1 MSFMLSNKE
10 WDFERARKKRT
21 AALNL
26 TPMIDIMFILI
37 IFFMLTTT
45 FMRIESLELNLPS
58 VSAKAATDKGEVMH
72 LFIQANG
79 DMLLGSRKLDQDELT
94 ESMKRMFE
102 KDTNTKVML
111 LTAEGVTMQQLVGI
125 MDRVYLAGGRS
136 LFVRKWD
143 GAPASAKEP
152 ASPASVQVN
161 PMDTVAS
168 ADAAAALSPAAG
180 TPATASA
187 PAAPSV
193 AVPTSA
199 PAGTRKRDPA
209 KPVVLH

>member
-1 MSFMLSNKE
+1 M
-10 WDFERARKKRT
+10 DFERAKRRKVMN
-21 AALNL
+21 LPL

-58 VSAKAATDKGEVMH
+58 VSAKAATDKGEVLH

-79 DMLLGSRKLDQDELT
+79 DMLLGQRHLDQDELS

-102 KDTNTKVML
+102 KDTGTKVML

-125 MDRVYLAGGRS
+125 MDRVYMAGGRS

-143 GAPASAKEP
+143 SAPASAREP
-152 ASPASVQVN
+152 SE
-161 PMDTVAS
+161 
-168 ADAAAALSPAAG
+168 
-180 TPATASA
+180 
-187 PAAPSV
+187 
-193 AVPTSA
+193 
-199 PAGTRKRDPA
+199 
-209 KPVVLH
+209 PVMVK

>member
-1 MSFMLSNKE
+1 MSFSLSDKE
-10 WDFERARKKRT
+10 WDFDRTRKERAGI
-21 AALNL
+21 NL

-58 VSAKAATDKGEVMH
+58 VSAKAAADKGEVMH
-72 LFIQANG
+72 LFVQANG
-79 DMLLGSRKLDQDELT
+79 DRLLGSRTLGHEELS

-102 KDTNTKVML
+102 KDNNTKVML

-136 LFVRKWD
+136 LFVRKWEA
-143 GAPASAKEP
+143 APAAAKEVP
-152 ASPASVQVN
+152 AGVQVS
-161 PMDTVAS
+161 PMDSVAS
-168 ADAAAALSPAAG
+168 AGQAAALSPAAG

-187 PAAPSV
+187 PAAPGV
-193 AVPTSA
+193 AVPMPPA
-199 PAGTRKRDPA
+199 PVGNKKREPA